1 MKTKNLFSVLLS
13 FSPAEAGSSLRSTFV
28 FLLLSFIFINLSSQI
43 PQGFNYQA
51 LAGDAS
57 GNPLRN
63 KDLQVKISILSD
75 TILPVTVWEELYSD
89 ILTNNSGILS
99 LVVGS
104 GVRQPAST
112 VTSFSDI
119 DWTKTPLY
127 LKTQIFYQGAWK
139 NMGSSRLWAVPYS
152 MVAGDL
158 GGSLDK
164 LKVKGQT
171 ASLDSALFEV
181 KNNTGQ
187 IVFAVYNEGVRIYV
201 NDQAKSAKGGF
212 AIGGFGKDK
221 SNSQRYLFVSA
232 DSIRAYIYD
241 DPLVKTA
248 KGGFAIGGFNNTK
261 GLTNDYLLISP
272 DSARVYLDNSPST
285 KGAKGGFAI
294 GGFDMTKGTTGHFM
308 DVATDASGIINPS
321 QNRILWYPLK
331 NAFLTGRV
339 LVETQDSV
347 GINSFASGY
356 ESKAKGQYSQA

>member
-1 MKTKNLFSVLLS
+1 MRTK
-13 FSPAEAGSSLRSTFV
+13 
-28 FLLLSFIFINLSSQI
+28 LLLSIILSFCFCLLSSQV

-51 LAGDAS
+51 LAGDGS

-89 ILTNNSGILS
+89 ILTNNSGIFS

-104 GVRQPAST
+104 GARQPAST

-127 LKTQIFYQGAWK
+127 IKTRIYYQGDWK

-158 GGSLDK
+158 GGALDK

-171 ASLDSALFEV
+171 ASMDSALFEV
-181 KNNTGQ
+181 KNNNGQ
-187 IVFAVYNEGVRIYV
+187 TIFAVYNEGVRIYV

-221 SNSQRYLFVSA
+221 GNSQRYLFVSA

-261 GLTNDYLLISP
+261 GVTNDYLLISP

-294 GGFDMTKGTTGHFM
+294 GGFDMSKGSSTQKLLTVSDDSIRMYIDNNTKTAKRGFAIGGFDMTKGTTGHFM

-321 QNRILWYPLK
+321 QNRIL
-331 NAFLTGRV
+331 
-339 LVETQDSV
+339 
-347 GINSFASGY
+347 
-356 ESKAKGQYSQA
+356 